1 MKKEITEP
9 ALETEVIDVG
19 PLTRMAADKQPD
31 QISKIK
37 DPPKQVKIDPVTLAK
52 Q

>member
-9 ALETEVIDVG
+9 ALETENIDVG

-31 QISKIK
+31 QISKLK
-37 DPPKQVKIDPVTLAK
+37 DASKQVKIDPIT
-52 Q
+52 